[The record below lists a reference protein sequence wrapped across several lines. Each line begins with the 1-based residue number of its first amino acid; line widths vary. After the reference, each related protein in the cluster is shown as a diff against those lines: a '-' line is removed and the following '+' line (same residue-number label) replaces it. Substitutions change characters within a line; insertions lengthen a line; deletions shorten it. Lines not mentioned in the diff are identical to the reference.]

1 MIKIILESSI
11 TGFCIGSPRIGVL
24 CCTGLCSLF
33 GREKHTL
40 SKLDAAIDVR
50 KSSRLEHIQIID
62 FQQIQF
68 SFYPLQMIIQ

>member
-1 MIKIILESSI
+1 MIKIILESI

-24 CCTGLCSLF
+24 CCTGFCSLF
-33 GREKHTL
+33 GREKPTL

-62 FQQIQF
+62 FQQIQV
-68 SFYPLQMIIQ
+68 SFNPF